1 MIHSYENAASLISC
15 VLSNSSGGTW
25 PSVHGRSLGRAP
37 RLTCCTPW
45 GDTWRWMACCTP
57 GTESP
62 APSCIC
68 WSRASP
74 EAAAGADSRPP
85 ALSPLTSVAWS
96 WGSCYPPWADLL
108 KLKCEIMY
116 RKIVLKLDWQFYFQV
131 WFQFLFYSYINFME
145 IRSTVDGRLHNEH
158 PHQKMSVFRLAIRCL
173 PSKAAQKQKY
183 FRMSVFYCKYNFYD
197 ILKFLKWA
205 SFLILG

>member
-1 MIHSYENAASLISC
+1 MLRNEMWEGQLLDYFDINPIWSCCWCYFCIKKVTLFMIHSYENAGSLISC
-15 VLSNSSGGTW
+15 VRVLSNSSGGTW

-108 KLKCEIMY
+108 KLKWEIMY
-116 RKIVLKLDWQFYFQV
+116 RKIVLKLDCQFYFQV
-131 WFQFLFYSYINFME
+131 WFQFLF
-145 IRSTVDGRLHNEH
+145 
-158 PHQKMSVFRLAIRCL
+158 
-173 PSKAAQKQKY
+173 
-183 FRMSVFYCKYNFYD
+183 
-197 ILKFLKWA
+197 
-205 SFLILG
+205 

>member
-1 MIHSYENAASLISC
+1 MWDGQLLDYFDINPIWSCCWCYFCIKKVTLFMIHSYENAASLISC

-116 RKIVLKLDWQFYFQV
+116 RKIVLKLDCQFYFQV
-131 WFQFLFYSYINFME
+131 WGFLSHSNSLKF
-145 IRSTVDGRLHNEH
+145 
-158 PHQKMSVFRLAIRCL
+158 KCL
-173 PSKAAQKQKY
+173 GGKNY
-183 FRMSVFYCKYNFYD
+183 WYD
-197 ILKFLKWA
+197 IL
-205 SFLILG
+205 